1 MCKLLFRAFYYDLY
15 DSGRNDVVIN
25 IPLPPVKSE
34 KNGRSGGRLG
44 GIKKNLQE
52 KKSRSFPVFSGK
64 TVKPCADQ
72 QSSGENKGHKEI
84 VIIDI
89 WPSDLPGR

>member
-25 IPLPPVKSE
+25 IPLPPVKSQ

-44 GIKKNLQE
+44 GIKKTYRKRSHDLFLFFPE
-52 KKSRSFPVFSGK
+52 KR
-64 TVKPCADQ
+64 
-72 QSSGENKGHKEI
+72 
-84 VIIDI
+84 
-89 WPSDLPGR
+89 